1 MIHQAYSFVN
11 KGSWRALSFILAI
24 GLTLCFFFNVNEF
37 ATALR
42 SASPYWVILILWA
55 TVILWIHGIGFEI
68 KATIWQCLFFL
79 ILVMPSPLSRLG
91 KIFCVKINSPTQKC
105 GQFLQGFFA
114 MRKPSYKTELPL
126 VDWTIPPQRGLGDY
140 FA

>member
-1 MIHQAYSFVN
+1 MIHQAYFFVN

-24 GLTLCFFFNVNEF
+24 GLTLCFFFNANEF

-68 KATIWQCLFFL
+68 KATIWQCLFFPYLGYAVAL
-79 ILVMPSPLSRLG
+79 IALG
-91 KIFCVKINSPTQKC
+91 QN
-105 GQFLQGFFA
+105 L
-114 MRKPSYKTELPL
+114 LH
-126 VDWTIPPQRGLGDY
+126 
-140 FA
+140 